1 MRLDLVTGNST
12 STNGTVI
19 FGCGSKQSGQLE
31 VSVSAVDGI
40 MGFGKSNSSFIS
52 QLASQRKVKK
62 SFAHCLDNNNGGGI
76 FAIGEVVSPKV
87 KTTPMLSKSE
97 AN

>member
-31 VSVSAVDGI
+31 VSTSAVDGI

-62 SFAHCLDNNNGGGI
+62 SFAHCLDNKNGGGI

-87 KTTPMLSKSE
+87 KTTPMLSKS
-97 AN
+97 